1 MSELKPCPFCRYRDK
16 LSSQQYPG
24 CKNVESIYCDRCGT
38 FGPGEVDEI
47 KRAETYISI
56 PEIVSHEERTSLREA
71 INEAVR
77 SGE

>member
-1 MSELKPCPFCRYRDK
+1 VIDIREQSEGNAFIEMEQEITRLKARNEK
-16 LSSQQYPG
+16 LE
-24 CKNVESIYCDRCGT
+24 KLL
-38 FGPGEVDEI
+38 

-56 PEIVSHEERTSLREA
+56 PEIVTHEERVSLREA

>member
-1 MSELKPCPFCRYRDK
+1 MEQEITRLKARNEK
-16 LSSQQYPG
+16 LE
-24 CKNVESIYCDRCGT
+24 KLL
-38 FGPGEVDEI
+38 

-56 PEIVSHEERTSLREA
+56 PEIVTHEERVSLREA

>member
-1 MSELKPCPFCRYRDK
+1 MIDIREQSEGNAFIEMEQEITRLKARNEK
-16 LSSQQYPG
+16 LE
-24 CKNVESIYCDRCGT
+24 KLL
-38 FGPGEVDEI
+38 

-56 PEIVSHEERTSLREA
+56 PEIVTHEERVSLREA